1 MKFTGGSHWLKS
13 SGSFFVS
20 AQWAD
25 DPIFVGRNG
34 FGVKHIY
41 LHTGNFVIPTN
52 STYSIR
58 LTKDHKQEYP

>member
-25 DPIFVGRNG
+25 DPISVGRNG
-34 FGVKHIY
+34 VGVKHIH
-41 LHTGNFVIPTN
+41 LHTGNFVISN
-52 STYSIR
+52 EFNVFNQTYQGS
-58 LTKDHKQEYP
+58 